1 MLYDVILYTHATSL
15 YTEREK
21 DTKRYRLYTLL
32 VGASASTILQ
42 PTWHSNIFPELL
54 HLSGQMSQHCLCTV
68 LLATA
73 RATLAFLQG
82 LIELLASSLNEACGI
97 HFCAWLDILDQPLHI
112 YTIPC
117 ICVMCKNHQV
127 LESGH
132 HHNVHGGHHIY
143 DEIDYYPA
151 AQPLSPRRNDKLR
164 CKNCNGK
171 FQHKNTTHGSLGG
184 YFATNQVQYK
194 SASHTR
200 HTHTTFSSS
209 LKRVCALKVPEI
221 SEVSKDHF
229 STTTSAAFS
238 RVEGDW
244 VNFGVSVGW
253 TLSFHVKGSRKM
265 WPSYLLLWQS
275 RNPFIQNAWRSRNME
290 PFLRNPKCNNKR
302 NPIPRTTRTMK
313 GRKGKFPW
321 LRASNYRQLPHKAC
335 FCKTHILRKKINGEK
350 LRDRHFPR
358 TKKKSSP
365 DPVAMFTAFLWN
377 LIPRLTQWLYKF
389 VQ

>member
-1 MLYDVILYTHATSL
+1 MGSFNTQIQHMEV
-15 YTEREK
+15 
-21 DTKRYRLYTLL
+21 L
-32 VGASASTILQ
+32 V
-42 PTWHSNIFPELL
+42 
-54 HLSGQMSQHCLCTV
+54 
-68 LLATA
+68 LAT
-73 RATLAFLQG
+73 LQ
-82 LIELLASSLNEACGI
+82 
-97 HFCAWLDILDQPLHI
+97 Q
-112 YTIPC
+112 T
-117 ICVMCKNHQV
+117 
-127 LESGH
+127 
-132 HHNVHGGHHIY
+132 
-143 DEIDYYPA
+143 
-151 AQPLSPRRNDKLR
+151 
-164 CKNCNGK
+164 K
-171 FQHKNTTHGSLGG
+171 FN
-184 YFATNQVQYK
+184 YK

-200 HTHTTFSSS
+200 HTPLFSSS

-221 SEVSKDHF
+221 SKDHF

-244 VNFGVSVGW
+244 VNFDVSVGW

-290 PFLRNPKCNNKR
+290 PFLRNPECNNER

-321 LRASNYRQLPHKAC
+321 LRAPIGNFHTKLVFVRRIYWEKKGWRKVERPTFSRD
-335 FCKTHILRKKINGEK
+335 KKI
-350 LRDRHFPR
+350 
-358 TKKKSSP
+358 KKSSP